1 MDGQVLELISGGFFL
16 LLLIFDMWL
25 GWRLYRLSCIEI
37 FDVCYKSVFLMVL
50 GNNI

>member
-25 GWRLYRLSCIEI
+25 GWRLTVYR
-37 FDVCYKSVFLMVL
+37 VAKFLMFAIKVYFL
-50 GNNI
+50 GC